1 MNEALATRYRN
12 FLARAAELSDLES
25 AVALLGWDQEVL
37 MPEKGVVG
45 RAPLAATLAGLQHE
59 KLTAPALADDI
70 AALER
75 ETKEL
80 GEQGAAQ
87 VRELGRLH
95 RRAKNVPGDL
105 VRAVAETTSKATAVW
120 QRARADKDFPSFVP
134 LLEEMIRLKR
144 SVADAVGYKD
154 DPYDALLD
162 EYEPGAKTKDVA
174 KTLED
179 VREFLVPIVKAIAE
193 RPVPRSDFL
202 ESGFDGA
209 AQDKLGREM
218 IQALGFDMTAGRL
231 DVSAHPF
238 TSGIHRGDTRLTTR
252 YKDDLT
258 MGLWGTLHETG
269 HALYEQ
275 NLSGELRRTP
285 IGPACSLGI
294 HESQSRLWEN
304 LVGRNRNFWKA
315 YYPRVQ
321 EYFPQ
326 KLSKV
331 SLEEFY
337 RAINLVRPSY
347 IRTESDEV
355 TYNLHIILRF
365 EIERQ
370 LISGRLAVKD
380 LPEVWNTKF
389 KSFFGL
395 TPPSADVGVLQ
406 DIHWAAGY
414 VGYFPTY
421 SLGNIYASQF
431 YAAATRDMPQLEG
444 DLARGDLLGLRDWLV
459 DKVHRWGR
467 MYPAEE
473 LVRRATGGEPSTA
486 DFKTYIRT
494 KFGELYS
501 L

>member
-1 MNEALATRYRN
+1 MNEALAARYRN

-25 AVALLGWDQEVL
+25 AVALIGWDQEVL

-45 RAPLAATLAGLQHE
+45 RAPVAATLAGLLHE
-59 KLTAPALADDI
+59 KMTAPALADDL

-75 ETKEL
+75 ERNEL
-80 GEQGAAQ
+80 GEQGVAQ

-105 VRAVAETTSKATAVW
+105 VRAVAETTSKATATW

-144 SVADAVGYKD
+144 NVADAIGYQD

-162 EYEPGAKTKDVA
+162 EYEPGAKSKDVA

-179 VREFLVPIVKAIAE
+179 VREFLIPIVKAIAT
-193 RPVPRSDFL
+193 RPKPKRDFL
-202 ESGFDGA
+202 EGGYDA
-209 AQDKLGREM
+209 ASQDKLGREM
-218 IQALGFDMTAGRL
+218 IKVLGFDMTSGRL
-231 DVSAHPF
+231 DTSAHPF

-269 HALYEQ
+269 HGLYEQ

-294 HESQSRLWEN
+294 HESQSRMFEN

-315 YYPRVQ
+315 YFPRLQ
-321 EYFPQ
+321 QYFPQ
-326 KLSKV
+326 KLGKV
-331 SLEEFY
+331 SLEDFY
-337 RAINLVRPSY
+337 RAINVVQPSY

-355 TYNLHIILRF
+355 TYNLHIVLRF
-365 EIERQ
+365 EIERE
-370 LISGRLAVKD
+370 LVSGRLAVKD
-380 LPEVWNTKF
+380 LPEVWNSKF

-395 TPPSADVGVLQ
+395 TPPSDDVGVLQ

-421 SLGNIYASQF
+421 CLGNIYASQF
-431 YAAATRDMPQLEG
+431 YAAATRDIPELE
-444 DLARGDLLGLRDWLV
+444 AQISRGDVLTLRDWLI
-459 DKVHRWGR
+459 DKVHHLGR
-467 MYPAEE
+467 TYPADE
-473 LVRRATGGEPSTA
+473 LIRRATGKAPSTD

-494 KFGELYS
+494 KFGELYG